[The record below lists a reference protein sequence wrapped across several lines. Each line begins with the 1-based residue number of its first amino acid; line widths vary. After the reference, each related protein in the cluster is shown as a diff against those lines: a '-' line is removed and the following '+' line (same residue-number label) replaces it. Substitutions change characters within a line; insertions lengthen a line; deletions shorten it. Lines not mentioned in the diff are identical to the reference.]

1 MRYVGGM
8 TRISVSIDDL
18 TADAIK
24 RAAGGDRKVSGWAAA
39 VLRREMIRL
48 SALAAAEQDRADDD
62 REWEDARLGGAA

>member
-39 VLRREMIRL
+39 VLRRDMIRL
-48 SALAAAEQDRADDD
+48 SA
-62 REWEDARLGGAA
+62 